1 MLKAERQEV
10 KNECVKRMKMLK
22 LHPNVINEFIN
33 ENKLNK
39 SDGPL
44 GTLYWLTEEE
54 QERVKRIEEKYNVL
68 VYHVIHT
75 YSSNLGEL
83 YDLLFITNDKIEW
96 KYDRQDL
103 EKEIMFSRTEVVEDV
118 INSEF
123 GCIGIEIK
131 NGGVVRIC

>member
-1 MLKAERQEV
+1 MLKAEREEV
-10 KNECVKRMKMLK
+10 KNECVKRMKKLK

-75 YSSNLGEL
+75 FSNLGET
-83 YDLLFITNDKIEW
+83 YDLLYVENEKECW
-96 KYDRQDL
+96 EYDRLDIEQGIVL
-103 EKEIMFSRTEVVEDV
+103 SRTEVVEVD

-123 GCIGIEIK
+123 GSIGIQSK
-131 NGGVVRIC
+131 NGGVIRIC

>member
-1 MLKAERQEV
+1 MLKAEREEV
-10 KNECVKRMKMLK
+10 KNECVKRMKKLK

-75 YSSNLGEL
+75 FSNLGET
-83 YDLLFITNDKIEW
+83 YDLLYVENEKECW
-96 KYDRQDL
+96 EYDRLDIEQGIVL
-103 EKEIMFSRTEVVEDV
+103 SRTEVVEDD

-123 GCIGIEIK
+123 GSIGIESK
-131 NGGVVRIC
+131 NGGVIRIC

>member
-44 GTLYWLTEEE
+44 GALYWLTEEE
-54 QERVKRIEEKYNVL
+54 QGIVNRIEEKYNVL

-83 YDLLFITNDKIEW
+83 YDLLFIANEKTEW

-103 EKEIMFSRTEVVEDV
+103 EKGIMFSRTEVVYDD

-123 GCIGIEIK
+123 VSIGIEIK

>member
-1 MLKAERQEV
+1 MLKAEREEV
-10 KNECVKRMKMLK
+10 KNECLKRMKMLK
-22 LHPNVINEFIN
+22 LHPNVIN

-54 QERVKRIEEKYNVL
+54 QEIVNRIEEKYNLL

-75 YSSNLGEL
+75 YSSNLGKL
-83 YDLLFITNDKIEW
+83 YDLLFITNDKTKW

-103 EKEIMFSRTEVVEDV
+103 EKGIMFSRTEVLYDD

-123 GCIGIEIK
+123 GCIGIESK

>member
-75 YSSNLGEL
+75 FSNLGET
-83 YDLLFITNDKIEW
+83 YDLLYVENEKECW
-96 KYDRQDL
+96 EYDRLDIEQGIVL
-103 EKEIMFSRTEVVEDV
+103 SRTEVVYDD

-123 GCIGIEIK
+123 GSIGIQSK
-131 NGGVVRIC
+131 NGGVIRIC